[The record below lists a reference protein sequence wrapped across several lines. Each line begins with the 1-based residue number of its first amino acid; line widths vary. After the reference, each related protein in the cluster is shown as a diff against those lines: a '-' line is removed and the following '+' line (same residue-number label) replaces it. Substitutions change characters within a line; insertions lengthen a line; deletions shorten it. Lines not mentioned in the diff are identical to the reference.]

1 MTFTI
6 GENKLYHSRIAKT
19 IYMVDRVQPSAS
31 LKAKT
36 CSTAVYVYNCLC
48 LCLQTKVNNKITAV
62 DTTKTE

>member
-48 LCLQTKVNNKITAV
+48 LQSKQ
-62 DTTKTE
+62 

>member
-48 LCLQTKVNNKITAV
+48 LCLQLFVFTK
-62 DTTKTE
+62 

>member
-36 CSTAVYVYNCLC
+36 CSTAVYVSKLFVFVF
-48 LCLQTKVNNKITAV
+48 TK
-62 DTTKTE
+62 